1 MSESLDFETS
11 ETMRKFSQ
19 LPKES
24 QQMIVEQ
31 VKAEVAKKEEED
43 KSIAQEKSN
52 AEAAKQ
58 QEVAVEDPA
67 LQQEITP
74 QDTQTNE

>member
-1 MSESLDFETS
+1 MSGESFDFETS

-31 VKAEVAKKEEED
+31 VIAEVAKKEEED
-43 KSIAQEKSN
+43 KR
-52 AEAAKQ
+52 
-58 QEVAVEDPA
+58 
-67 LQQEITP
+67 
-74 QDTQTNE
+74 